1 MTFNAIGPYNYTE
14 NDLYASPQY
23 GDTVNSTFT
32 QKNTYNEGTSDSIDT
47 PQWMLNQGALKYW
60 SQLNNKPHWQNYLQ
74 ALNMIVNENL
84 GDFTEE
90 YVPISMILSQ
100 NITSSTDINTVLLP
114 NDPTST
120 NTEYYIYYNGFD
132 SSYSNFMNMNYLT
145 NTSDANNRL
154 GQIMQMQ
161 TMWTLSANQTMEW
174 ASNWNELWWFW
185 SNYVAANNI
194 NSLPEYQNAHG
205 LAYWQWAN
213 STYSAMVNNDQ
224 KWGDQSWVQM
234 GGLVSG

>member
-1 MTFNAIGPYNYTE
+1 
-14 NDLYASPQY
+14 
-23 GDTVNSTFT
+23 
-32 QKNTYNEGTSDSIDT
+32 
-47 PQWMLNQGALKYW
+47 MLNQGALKYW

-74 ALNMIVNENL
+74 ALNMINENL

-145 NTSDANNRL
+145 NTSDANNML
-154 GQIMQMQ
+154 GQIYQMQ
-161 TMWTLSANQTMEW
+161 TMWTLSANQTME
-174 ASNWNELWWFW
+174 F
-185 SNYVAANNI
+185 
-194 NSLPEYQNAHG
+194 
-205 LAYWQWAN
+205 
-213 STYSAMVNNDQ
+213 
-224 KWGDQSWVQM
+224 
-234 GGLVSG
+234 